1 MAGLVQLKIF
11 MDIAEARIAK
21 ATLEAYSIPAFLF
34 DVHLGGNMFPIVD
47 MFGVRL
53 MVLESRLAEAIE
65 LLDIG
70 PDPAGQ

>member
-21 ATLEAYSIPAFLF
+21 AALEAYGIPAFLF
-34 DVHLGGNMFPIVD
+34 DEHLGGIMFPAVNVL
-47 MFGVRL
+47 GVRL
-53 MVLESRLAEAIE
+53 MVLESRLAEAME